1 MTPLAA
7 GALAFVALAG
17 DGGGE
22 SAASEAL
29 LRAPFP
35 APRASFFHAALD
47 VPPLAS
53 AKTLPAG
60 AVVGRFS
67 STGTHSYEKR
77 SIDGI
82 ENHFDGAFRE
92 LFAAE
97 GVFGLADGFELSV
110 RSAFGGW
117 DEHRDNF
124 DLFDEN
130 GDFIVSDEDAHL
142 EGKATK
148 RHDNVTSV
156 FLRGKLL
163 FFEGEGGDAATSGQ
177 LSLKIPVAPDRDLS
191 NAGTYDVNAAILETV
206 RCGDVT
212 FHANAG
218 AGVPLGDETLFED
231 DADVELNPFLHGGIA
246 VDWAVTGDFV
256 LGLQFEANTSAF
268 RDVEFLEGPAIS
280 SFAGAR
286 KFFGDGFWVEMGG
299 GLGLASES
307 TYEWTYLLSAGIV
320 F

>member
-1 MTPLAA
+1 MTPLA
-7 GALAFVALAG
+7 GVALALVALAG
-17 DGGGE
+17 ED
-22 SAASEAL
+22 AAAPTPRDTL

-53 AKTLPAG
+53 AETLPAG
-60 AVVGRFS
+60 AVVARFS

-97 GVFGLADGFELSV
+97 GVFGVADGFELAV

-142 EGKATK
+142 AGEATK

-156 FLRGKLL
+156 FLRGKLRFL
-163 FFEGEGGDAATSGQ
+163 GDDDAATAAQ
-177 LSLKIPVAPDRDLS
+177 FSLKIPVAPDRDLS
-191 NAGTYDVNAAILETV
+191 NAGTYDVNLSILETV

-218 AGVPLGDETLFED
+218 VGVPLGDETLFED
-231 DADVELNPFLHGGIA
+231 DADVDLNPFVHGGIA
-246 VDWAVTGDFV
+246 ADWSVADDFA
-256 LGLQFEANTSAF
+256 LGLQLEANTSAF
-268 RDVEFLEGPAIS
+268 RDVEFLEGAPVS
-280 SFAGAR
+280 VFAGAR
-286 KFFGDGFWVEMGG
+286 KFFGDGFWAEGG
-299 GLGLASES
+299 AGIGLAGEA
-307 TYEWTYLLSAGIV
+307 TYEWTYLVSVGIV